1 MHANYFLLPVPQCLG
16 AIAISPA
23 RQILKAVLPRFA
35 FFAAVAFLLLSGG
48 SALAAQLIWDPL
60 GNNSGAG
67 SGNWDTTAGNNF
79 WWNGASDTIWSQTS
93 STSPTMGAVFNGPD
107 AAAGTYNIT
116 NDVVQVAITNLQ
128 VNNNGYTFYGANA
141 IYVGSSDTLSVAPNK
156 TVTFNCPMA
165 GSGTSPFWV
174 LGSGATMN
182 VPGSITSGQQVRLA
196 GAAGS
201 VFNLSGSDA
210 PAILYV
216 LGQVNL
222 TAGSMTP
229 SSSFFVGYNQTI
241 NGTAYASGTFTV
253 SGSATATFNGNIYII
268 GRASGSGTLILTNN
282 ASVTIGNS
290 TANRNLAINYDSS
303 ASSSGT
309 VNVYGGTLTVGSGS
323 QTANVI
329 DFFDTAA
336 SGAGSGATAILNQT
350 GGTINAVNGIVFGP
364 ASGSFVGGTASL
376 TNSGGFLYVGSKG
389 IGLNTV
395 APPVCNIS
403 LSGGTVGATANWS
416 SSMPM
421 TLASNNGNITFQCAD
436 SGGSQWNISLSGT
449 LSGSGGF
456 YETGGGTLAL
466 SGTNVVSGSIIV
478 SNGTLAIVTGNAMT
492 YGPITVDG
500 STASPTLSARVSN
513 RGQSFTTGILTYSS
527 GTPTADFQ
535 FGLLPPST
543 TTGAIQVNGNLNF
556 TTTPAVTVEG
566 TALAIGTYPLIHY
579 SGTLSGTAPNS
590 LTLPIYA
597 AGYVTNLTASKT
609 IALVITSSTYNP
621 AFVWAV
627 GNGNWDTNA
636 NNWKQFG
643 NPTNYADGDA
653 VLFDDTASGASPLT
667 ITLNTNVSPSF
678 MTANNSTKQYIITGT
693 GSIGGV
699 AGLTILGG
707 GTLTLKGTNTYS
719 GGTTVSAGQLNINNG
734 GTATASAI
742 GTGPLTLNNGVVI
755 DNTSGADVTLQ
766 TANAETWG
774 GNFSYAGS
782 TNNFNTGTGQITMN
796 GPVSINVSS
805 NALIVGGNISD
816 NGNNYQ
822 LTKTGNGALTLSVG
836 NSFGGGLTLQSG
848 LLNLG
853 DANATGQG
861 AFAIYGGSIDNVS
874 GQTLQLSGPSAY
886 TWGGSFN
893 FVGTT
898 NLDLNT
904 MQINIPNGIGGMTL
918 NVASNTLYTEGVIAN
933 NNTTV
938 TKTGGGTWDIGGGA
952 GGTESLGLIV
962 SGGKVILEKS
972 GQAISGG
979 NNFGL
984 TVNANGLVVDG
995 NSYQIH
1001 SASAVAV
1008 PVNLSGGVWDLN
1020 GFNENIDK
1028 LNLGSGGTL
1037 RNSAANNISTVKIT
1051 PGDMAQLSGTNC
1063 TFDIEAPDA
1072 VLNFNG
1078 IIAGSGSL
1086 LKIGAGLLNLNSN
1099 NVYTGNT
1106 IVENGTLA
1114 LPGASSI
1121 SDSALIYLA
1130 TTNAALDLTQNTDT
1144 NGNPTPTLALMVGQT
1159 LGGFGVVTGLVQ
1171 TAAGSTLAPGSST
1184 TVGQLAVLGISGS
1197 NILDGV
1203 TMMKLNKGGLTN
1215 DELIVS
1221 GSLVYGG
1228 TLALTNMSGN
1238 LAAGDSFKLFSVGGG
1253 ASGAFA
1259 TITPPRPGFPA
1270 FGLAWDTNNLTT
1282 NGTLAII
1289 SASVPPPPVIS
1300 AVTKSG
1306 ATLTISG
1313 TNGLA
1318 YEPFIVL
1325 AATNLALP
1333 LASWMPVATN
1343 AFDGSGHF
1351 SVALTITTTPQLFF
1365 TLSVQ

>member
-1 MHANYFLLPVPQCLG
+1 MNANYFLLPVPQCLG

-23 RQILKAVLPRFA
+23 RQILKAALPRFA

-116 NDVVQVAITNLQ
+116 NDAVQVAITNLQ
-128 VNNNGYTFYGANA
+128 VNNNGYTFYGPNA
-141 IYVGSSDTLSVAPNK
+141 IYVGANDTLSVAANK
-156 TVTFNCPMA
+156 TVTFNCPMT

-182 VPGSITSGQQVRLA
+182 VSGNLASGQQVRLA

-201 VFNLSGSDA
+201 VFNLSGVNT
-210 PAILYV
+210 PQIMYV

-222 TAGSMTP
+222 TAGSLTP
-229 SSSFFVGYNQTI
+229 VSSFFIGYNQTI
-241 NGTAYASGTFTV
+241 IGTAYSSGTLNV
-253 SGSATATFNGNIYII
+253 SGSATATINGGIFII
-268 GRASGSGTLILTNN
+268 GRATGSGTLILTNN
-282 ASVTIGNS
+282 ASVTIGNI
-290 TANRNLAINYDSS
+290 TASRNLAINYDSS
-303 ASSSGT
+303 ANSSGIVD
-309 VNVYGGTLTVGSGS
+309 VNGGTLTVGSGS
-323 QTANVI
+323 QAANVI
-329 DFFDTAA
+329 DFFDTTG
-336 SGAGSGATAILNQT
+336 SGVGATAVLNQT
-350 GGTINAVNGIVFGP
+350 AGTINAVNGIVFGP
-364 ASGSFVGGTASL
+364 NSGSLTGGTASL
-376 TNSGGFLYVGSKG
+376 TNSGGFLYVGAKG

-421 TLASNNGNITFQCAD
+421 TLASNNGNITIQCAD
-436 SGGSQWNISLSGT
+436 SGGSQWNISLSGA

-466 SGTNVVSGSIIV
+466 SGTNVISGSIIV

-513 RGQSFTTGILTYSS
+513 RGQSFTTGTLTYSS
-527 GTPTADFQ
+527 GAPTADFQ
-535 FGLLPPST
+535 FGSLTPST

-556 TTTPAVTVEG
+556 TATPAVTVEG
-566 TALAIGTYPLIHY
+566 TALAVGTYPLIHY
-579 SGTLSGTAPNS
+579 SGALSGTMPIS
-590 LTLPIYA
+590 LTLPVYA
-597 AGYVTNLTASKT
+597 SGYVTNLAAGKT

-627 GNGNWDTNA
+627 GNGLWDTNA
-636 NNWKQFG
+636 INWKQFG
-643 NPTNYADGDA
+643 NPTNYAEGNA
-653 VLFDDTASGASPLT
+653 VLFDDTASGASPIT
-667 ITLNTNVSPSF
+667 ITLNTNVNPSS

-699 AGLTILGG
+699 AGLTMLGG

-719 GGTTVSAGQLNINNG
+719 GGTTVNAGQLNINNG

-742 GTGPLTLNNGVVI
+742 GTGTLTLDNAVVI

-782 TNNFNTGTGQITMN
+782 VNNFNTGTGQITMN
-796 GPVSINVSS
+796 GPVSINVIS

-816 NGNNYQ
+816 NGNSYQ
-822 LTKTGNGALTLSVG
+822 LTKTGNGALTLPVG
-836 NSFGGGLTLQSG
+836 NSFAGGLTLQSG

-861 AFAIYGGSIDNVS
+861 VFAIYGGSIDNVS
-874 GQTLQLSGPSAY
+874 GQTLQLSGPTSY
-886 TWGGSFN
+886 TWGSSFN

-918 NVASNTLYTEGVIAN
+918 NVASNTLYTEGLIVN

-972 GQAISGG
+972 GQAITGG

-995 NSYQIH
+995 NSFQIH

-1037 RNSAANNISTVKIT
+1037 RNSATSSISTLRIT

-1072 VLNFNG
+1072 ALNFNG
-1078 IIAGSGSL
+1078 IIAGSGPL
-1086 LKIGAGLLNLNSN
+1086 VKIGAGLLNLNSN

-1106 IVENGTLA
+1106 IIENGTLA

-1130 TTNAALDLTQNTDT
+1130 TTNAALDLSQNTDT
-1144 NGNPTPTLALMVGQT
+1144 NGNPTPTLALMMGQT

-1171 TAAGSTLAPGSST
+1171 TLSGAVLAPGT
-1184 TVGQLAVLGISGS
+1184 AATVGTLTVTGVTGTNTLAGI
-1197 NILDGV
+1197 
-1203 TMMKLNKGGLTN
+1203 TMMKLDQGNLTN
-1215 DELIVS
+1215 DQLAVS
-1221 GSLVYGG
+1221 GSLQYGG
-1228 TLALTNMSGN
+1228 ILTLTNLSGS
-1238 LAAGDSFKLFSVGGG
+1238 LANGESFVLFNAGGG
-1253 ASGAFA
+1253 YSGTFA
-1259 TITPPRPGFPA
+1259 GINPSRPGYPN
-1270 FGLAWDTNNLTT
+1270 FGLAWNTNNLAV
-1282 NGTLAII
+1282 NGTLSVMTAP
-1289 SASVPPPPVIS
+1289 VPPPPNITGVS
-1300 AVTKSG
+1300 LSG
-1306 ATLTISG
+1306 TTLRISG
-1313 TNGLA
+1313 TNGVPTG
-1318 YEPFIVL
+1318 PFAL
-1325 AATNLALP
+1325 LETSNLAP
-1333 LASWMPVATN
+1333 ANWVPVLTN
-1343 AFDGSGHF
+1343 AFDGSGNF
-1351 SVALTITTTPQLFF
+1351 NVSISLTNGALQQFYKLM
-1365 TLSVQ
+1365 LQ

>member
-1 MHANYFLLPVPQCLG
+1 MHANYLLLPVPQCLG

-60 GNNSGAG
+60 ANNSGAG

-79 WWNGASDTIWSQTS
+79 WWNGTSDTIWSQTT

-116 NDVVQVAITNLQ
+116 NDAVQVAITNLQ

-141 IYVGSSDTLSVAPNK
+141 IYVGANDTLSVAPNK

-182 VPGSITSGQQVRLA
+182 VPANITSGQQVRLA

-201 VFNLSGSDA
+201 VFNLSGVDA

-216 LGQVNL
+216 LSQVNL

-229 SSSFFVGYNQTI
+229 SSSFFIGYPQLI
-241 NGTAYASGTFTV
+241 NGTAYSSGTLNV
-253 SGSATATFNGNIYII
+253 SGSATATINGGIFII
-268 GRASGSGTLILTNN
+268 GRATGSGTLILTNN

-309 VNVYGGTLTVGSGS
+309 VNVYGGTLTVGSGL
-323 QTANVI
+323 QPLNVI
-329 DFFDTAA
+329 DFFDTAG
-336 SGAGSGATAILNQT
+336 SGVGSGATATLNQT

-364 ASGSFVGGTASL
+364 TSGSFVGGTAAL
-376 TNSGGFLYVGSKG
+376 TNSGGFLYVGAKG

-436 SGGSQWNISLSGT
+436 AGGFAWNISLSGA

-466 SGTNVVSGSIIV
+466 SGTNAIAGNIVV
-478 SNGTLAIVTGNAMT
+478 SNGTLAIVTGSPMT
-492 YGPITVDG
+492 YGPITLDG

-513 RGQSFTTGILTYSS
+513 RGQSFTNGSLTFSS

-535 FGLLPPST
+535 FGSLTPST

-556 TTTPAVTVEG
+556 TAPPAVTVEG
-566 TALAIGTYPLIHY
+566 TALAVGTYPLIQY
-579 SGTLSGTAPNS
+579 SNTLSGTMPNS
-590 LTLPIYA
+590 LTLPVYA
-597 AGYVTNLTASKT
+597 TGYVTNLTAGKT

-621 AFVWAV
+621 ALIWAI
-627 GNGNWDTNA
+627 GNGLWNTNA
-636 NNWKQFG
+636 INWKQFG
-643 NPTNYADGDA
+643 NPTNYTDGNA
-653 VLFDDTASGASPLT
+653 VLFDDTASGASPIT
-667 ITLNTNVSPSF
+667 ITLNTNVSPSS
-678 MTANNSTKQYIITGT
+678 MTANNSAKQYIITGT
-693 GSIGGV
+693 GSIGGI
-699 AGLTILGG
+699 AGLTMLGG

-742 GTGPLTLNNGVVI
+742 GTGTLTLNNGVVL

-766 TANAETWG
+766 TVNAETWG

-805 NALIVGGNISD
+805 NALTVGGNISD
-816 NGNNYQ
+816 NGNSYQ
-822 LTKTGNGALTLSVG
+822 LTKTGNGALTLPVG

-853 DANATGQG
+853 DPNATGQG
-861 AFAIYGGSIDNVS
+861 VFAIYGGSIDNVS
-874 GQTLQLSGPSAY
+874 GQTLQLSGPSSY

-918 NVASNTLYTEGVIAN
+918 NVASNTLYTEGLIVN

-984 TVNANGLVVDG
+984 TVNTNGLVVDG
-995 NSYQIH
+995 NNFQIH

-1028 LNLGSGGTL
+1028 LNLSSGGTL
-1037 RNSAANNISTVKIT
+1037 RNSATSSISAVKIT

-1063 TFDIEAPDA
+1063 TFDIETPDA
-1072 VLNFNG
+1072 VLNING

-1106 IVENGTLA
+1106 IIENGTLA

-1121 SDSALIYLA
+1121 SDSAVIYLA
-1130 TTNAALDLTQNTDT
+1130 TTNAALDLTQNMDT
-1144 NGNPTPTLALMVGQT
+1144 NGNPTPTLALMSGQT

-1184 TVGQLAVLGISGS
+1184 TVGQLTVLGISGS
-1197 NILDGV
+1197 NILNGV
-1203 TMMKLNKGGLTN
+1203 TMMKLNKGGPTN
-1215 DELIVS
+1215 DELSVS

-1259 TITPPRPGFPA
+1259 TITPLRPGFPA

-1300 AVTKSG
+1300 AVTQSG
-1306 ATLTISG
+1306 NTLTISG

-1318 YEPFIVL
+1318 NEPFIVL
-1325 AATNLALP
+1325 ATTNLTLP

-1351 SVALTITTTPQLFF
+1351 SVALTITITPQLFF